1 MLEWNLYACMVKFQ
15 ASYPLTELQVR
26 QSEYQRLENRRKRIY
41 FYGFSLQLLE
51 QIVFYIVTLF
61 KFKKSEYVD
70 EETTIN

>member
-15 ASYPLTELQVR
+15 ASYPLTEMQVR

-51 QIVFYIVTLF
+51 QIVFYIVT
-61 KFKKSEYVD
+61 
-70 EETTIN
+70 